1 MSKTLDYIAL
11 IVVFIG
17 AVNWGLIGLFRLDLV
32 RLIFGDMTWISW
44 VGLTRRRKPSKS
56 SPNAVSGNFIGM
68 TGNNVSAV
76 HFAPEHCS
84 VQVRMNCTVHPHHS
98 R

>member
-32 RLIFGDMTWISW
+32 RLIFGDMTWIS
-44 VGLTRRRKPSKS
+44 RRRSLYSYEVGFKS
-56 SPNAVSGNFIGM
+56 PR
-68 TGNNVSAV
+68 
-76 HFAPEHCS
+76 P
-84 VQVRMNCTVHPHHS
+84 
-98 R
+98 

>member
-32 RLIFGDMTWISW
+32 RLIFGDMTWISRINLCA
-44 VGLTRRRKPSKS
+44 GRNLRHLF
-56 SPNAVSGNFIGM
+56 ADISG
-68 TGNNVSAV
+68 
-76 HFAPEHCS
+76 
-84 VQVRMNCTVHPHHS
+84 
-98 R
+98 

>member
-32 RLIFGDMTWISW
+32 RLIFGDMTWISRIIY
-44 VGLTRRRKPSKS
+44 VL
-56 SPNAVSGNFIGM
+56 V
-68 TGNNVSAV
+68 
-76 HFAPEHCS
+76 
-84 VQVRMNCTVHPHHS
+84 VQTSCG
-98 R
+98 

>member
-32 RLIFGDMTWISW
+32 RLTWISRIIYVL
-44 VGLTRRRKPSKS
+44 VGICGIYLLTFLGRVDQE
-56 SPNAVSGNFIGM
+56 A
-68 TGNNVSAV
+68 
-76 HFAPEHCS
+76 
-84 VQVRMNCTVHPHHS
+84 
-98 R
+98 

>member
-32 RLIFGDMTWISW
+32 RLIFGDMTWISRIIYVL
-44 VGLTRRRKPSKS
+44 VGICRHLF
-56 SPNAVSGNFIGM
+56 ADISG
-68 TGNNVSAV
+68 
-76 HFAPEHCS
+76 
-84 VQVRMNCTVHPHHS
+84 
-98 R
+98 